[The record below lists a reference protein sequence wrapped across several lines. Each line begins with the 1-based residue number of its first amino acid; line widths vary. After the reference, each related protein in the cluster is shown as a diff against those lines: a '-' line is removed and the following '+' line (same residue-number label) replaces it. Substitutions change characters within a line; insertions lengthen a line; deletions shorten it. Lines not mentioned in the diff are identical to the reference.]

1 MSLLL
6 KTTTQY
12 GTFISQ
18 LARELAPQL
27 VKSATNIFFQKECT
41 TSACSEVSFQ
51 FMISSPA
58 PPLTAAMRRRAG
70 AGTPTNSSVIVDG
83 AISDPI
89 IPNKKTVHT
98 HQWNTNTYKCL
109 VRVTSEWILGSKL
122 HSIHTRNHETCFNF
136 HEKPDVT
143 SLIVSTQTKNSY
155 ATTKVVNSTTKSDT
169 TSWVTQ
175 ILSTPGMDISQLTI
189 VWFYSQNCDV
199 PKI

>member
-1 MSLLL
+1 MQMCFIVPALQHGCRENPLYVCIIGPMRMSLLL

-98 HQWNTNTYKCL
+98 HQ
-109 VRVTSEWILGSKL
+109 
-122 HSIHTRNHETCFNF
+122 
-136 HEKPDVT
+136 
-143 SLIVSTQTKNSY
+143 
-155 ATTKVVNSTTKSDT
+155 
-169 TSWVTQ
+169 
-175 ILSTPGMDISQLTI
+175 
-189 VWFYSQNCDV
+189 
-199 PKI
+199 